1 MRSVPT
7 TRPSSRSRIPSWQA
21 RSASSL
27 ASITIQSPAVLEV
40 SARRDRMRTLAVPI
54 LLVFGVAMSS
64 FPVVAQDLPA
74 ISLYVNGLTT
84 PAPLLA
90 DEFNGLEALCYQV
103 DSLTSAEIAILVVN
117 TTQPWGIDTFAA
129 RTFSANGLGKAGRDN
144 GVLLVVS
151 TDERAWRFEVGY
163 GLEGILND
171 ALVGRIGRDNL
182 TPALQSGDFFE
193 GIYDAT
199 YVAGSEIV
207 SKYDGGS
214 ANPEPSLL
222 ALDWKVV
229 AVVVIVFLAVSIVT
243 RGRSFLWIGA
253 LFNLYRRGG
262 FGGGRNG
269 GGGGRGQV
277 RPPRGGHPPR
287 ERDTPPSVA
296 Q

>member
-1 MRSVPT
+1 MNT
-7 TRPSSRSRIPSWQA
+7 
-21 RSASSL
+21 
-27 ASITIQSPAVLEV
+27 LEALGAP
-40 SARRDRMRTLAVPI
+40 ARRDWMRSFSVPF
-54 LLVFGVAMSS
+54 LLVFGVRMSS
-64 FPVVAQDLPA
+64 FPVIAQDLPT
-74 ISLYVNGLTT
+74 IYLYVNDLTT
-84 PAPLLA
+84 PGTLLF
-90 DEFNGLEALCYQV
+90 DEFNALEDLCYQV

-151 TDERAWRFEVGY
+151 TDQRAGRFEVGH

-171 ALVGRIGRDNL
+171 ALVGRIGRATF
-182 TPALQSGDFFE
+182 TPALQSGGFFE
-193 GIYDAT
+193 GVDDAT

-262 FGGGRNG
+262 FGGGRTG
-269 GGGGRGQV
+269 GGGARGKF
-277 RPPRGGHPPR
+277 
-287 ERDTPPSVA
+287 
-296 Q
+296 

>member
-1 MRSVPT
+1 
-7 TRPSSRSRIPSWQA
+7 
-21 RSASSL
+21 
-27 ASITIQSPAVLEV
+27 
-40 SARRDRMRTLAVPI
+40 MRTLAVPI

-64 FPVVAQDLPA
+64 FPVVAQDLPT
-74 ISLYVNGLTT
+74 IYLYVNDLTT
-84 PAPLLA
+84 PGTLLS
-90 DEFNGLEALCYQV
+90 DEFNALEDLCYQV
-103 DSLTSAEIAILVVN
+103 DSLTSAEIAIHVVN

-129 RTFSANGLGKAGRDN
+129 RTFSANGIGKAGRDN

-207 SKYDGGS
+207 SRYDGGS

-222 ALDWKVV
+222 VLDWKAV
-229 AVVVIVFLAVSIVT
+229 AVVVIVFLAISIVT

-262 FGGGRNG
+262 FGGGRTG
-269 GGGGRGQV
+269 GGGARGKF
-277 RPPRGGHPPR
+277 
-287 ERDTPPSVA
+287 
-296 Q
+296 